1 MKRAKL
7 FLTAI
12 TVLTIVGG
20 ALAFK
25 AHKAFNGSLFCS
37 TTTNGC
43 NAVKYI
49 PTSPLD
55 AHTILFCT
63 PTQTPG
69 NCPDQET
76 VTENP

>member
-25 AHKAFNGSLFCS
+25 AHKAFNGILYCS

-43 NAVKYI
+43 NAARYD
-49 PTSPLD
+49 PTPFQD

-63 PTQTPG
+63 PTETPG
-69 NCPDQET
+69 NCPDLET
-76 VTENP
+76 VTIGL